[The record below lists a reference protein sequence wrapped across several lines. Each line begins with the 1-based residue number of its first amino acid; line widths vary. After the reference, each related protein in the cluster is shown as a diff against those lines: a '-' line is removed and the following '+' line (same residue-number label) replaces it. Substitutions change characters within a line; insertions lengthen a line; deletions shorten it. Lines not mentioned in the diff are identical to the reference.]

1 MKGNLGPTKG
11 MTLVEVMLALT
22 VMTTGMLGTLS
33 LFSAG
38 LNAVL
43 RNRAKLTAAVLAQDL
58 LEEILTKA
66 WQDPVTPGEA
76 LGPDTG
82 ESRSGATPEAVFDD
96 MDDYNNFNESPPTTV
111 EGDLMNGTA
120 VLSGQTLPDY
130 GSYRRSVVVEYVDE
144 DLSTSTVSQTDYKRI
159 TVTVGYS
166 TRGNFIVSQIVA
178 RHE

>member
-1 MKGNLGPTKG
+1 MRGKPGPKG

-43 RNRAKLTAAVLAQDL
+43 KNRAKLTAVVLAQDL
-58 LEEILTKA
+58 LEEILIKA
-66 WQDPVTPGEA
+66 WQDPVTPGEP
-76 LGPDTG
+76 LGPDDS
-82 ESRSGATPEAVFDD
+82 ESRPGATPDAVFDD
-96 MDDYNNFNESPPTTV
+96 MDDYHNFNESPPTTV
-111 EGDLMNGTA
+111 EGNPMNGTTA
-120 VLSGQTLPDY
+120 LSGQTLPDY
-130 GSYRRSVVVEYVDE
+130 SSYRRSVVVEYVND
-144 DLSTSTVSQTDYKRI
+144 DLSTSTASQTDYKRI

-166 TRGNFIVSQIVA
+166 TRGNFTVSQIVA

>member
-1 MKGNLGPTKG
+1 MRGKPGPKG

-33 LFSAG
+33 LFSVG

-66 WQDPVTPGEA
+66 WQDPVAPGEP
-76 LGPDTG
+76 LGPDG
-82 ESRSGATPEAVFDD
+82 SESRSGATPDAVFDD
-96 MDDYNNFNESPPTTV
+96 VDDYHNFNENPPTTV
-111 EGDLMNGTA
+111 EGNPLDGAT

-130 GSYRRSVVVEYVDE
+130 RSYRRSVVVEYVE
-144 DLSTSTVSQTDYKRI
+144 DNLSTPTTAQTDYKRI

-166 TRGNFIVSQIVA
+166 ARGNFTVSQIVA